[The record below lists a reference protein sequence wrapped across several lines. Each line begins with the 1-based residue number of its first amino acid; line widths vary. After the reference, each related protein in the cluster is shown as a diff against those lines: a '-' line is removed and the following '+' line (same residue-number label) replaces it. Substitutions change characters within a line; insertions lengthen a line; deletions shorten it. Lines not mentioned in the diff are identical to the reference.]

1 VQLVLYADESGTHG
15 HSNKGREP
23 APCICGFI
31 ASPDY
36 WKKFCS
42 DWKIILNKH
51 GAPYWHSREFTPAAR
66 EKQKSRFFGWSNE
79 RVDNL
84 MYDLGFVIAQEAVP
98 VGSFVQ
104 SKRSPDPLKRMA
116 DGFFKTSLDALN
128 RHWPKFDGRVSFVFE
143 SQKTNKEWERLL
155 NDAHQKYTRKDNRIG
170 SFSFLSKHNPQGIPL
185 QAADMLAFSNRQAA
199 QRIFE
204 DNARNEESILG
215 MMLYRNLHPKNH
227 PRRFN
232 GSDAKWELAIRRMI
246 FDKGTKDTTRIVL
259 GEPKKH
265 YHPFKGSYFKFD

>member
-1 VQLVLYADESGTHG
+1 MQLVLYADESGTHG

-31 ASPDY
+31 ASADY
-36 WKKFCS
+36 WPKFCE
-42 DWKIILNKH
+42 DWKLVLSKH
-51 GAPYWHSREFTPAAR
+51 RAPYFHFREFTAELRKKP
-66 EKQKSRFFGWSNE
+66 KSLFFGWSNE

-84 MYDLGFVIAQEAVP
+84 MYDLGFIIAQEAVP

-104 SKRSPDPLKRMA
+104 SKRTPQPLKKVI
-116 DGFFKTSLDALN
+116 DGFYKTSLDTITS
-128 RHWPKFDGRVSFVFE
+128 HWPKFAGKVSFVFE
-143 SQKTNKEWERLL
+143 SQKGNKEWANLL
-155 NDAHQKYTRKDNRIG
+155 NSTHQKYAHQDDRIG
-170 SFSFLSKHNPQGIPL
+170 SFGFLSKCDPQGIPL

-199 QRIFE
+199 ERIFE

-215 MMLYRNLHPKNH
+215 MMLSRNLHPKNH
-227 PRRFN
+227 PRRLKDD
-232 GSDAKWELAIRRMI
+232 SKWELAIRRMI